1 MVIGRYYRL
10 SKTITEEQAEQIV
23 KELAAREDVKAVA
36 FTDDRKMLRM
46 ESIDGEYK
54 DIMYYA
60 VNVLSREAGGCEIS
74 FDHFDTE
81 ALEKALE
88 ESIAGIGMR
97 VGYSNPGKFSAAFQS
112 VMNHTPSDYRK
123 MITFYQ

>member
-23 KELAAREDVKAVA
+23 KELAARE
-36 FTDDRKMLRM
+36 
-46 ESIDGEYK
+46 DGEYK

-81 ALEKALE
+81 ALEKALKE
-88 ESIAGIGMR
+88 
-97 VGYSNPGKFSAAFQS
+97 K
-112 VMNHTPSDYRK
+112 
-123 MITFYQ
+123 

>member
-1 MVIGRYYRL
+1 MRKKERMKDHGNWQILSAFKDDYRGTGRADC
-10 SKTITEEQAEQIV
+10 KG
-23 KELAAREDVKAVA
+23 ARCKRRRKAVA

-81 ALEKALE
+81 ALEKALKE
-88 ESIAGIGMR
+88 
-97 VGYSNPGKFSAAFQS
+97 K
-112 VMNHTPSDYRK
+112 
-123 MITFYQ
+123 

>member
-10 SKTITEEQAEQIV
+10 SKTITEQQAEQIG

-81 ALEKALE
+81 ALEKAL
-88 ESIAGIGMR
+88 
-97 VGYSNPGKFSAAFQS
+97 
-112 VMNHTPSDYRK
+112 
-123 MITFYQ
+123 

>member
-1 MVIGRYYRL
+1 
-10 SKTITEEQAEQIV
+10 
-23 KELAAREDVKAVA
+23 
-36 FTDDRKMLRM
+36 MLRM

-81 ALEKALE
+81 ALEKALKE
-88 ESIAGIGMR
+88 
-97 VGYSNPGKFSAAFQS
+97 K
-112 VMNHTPSDYRK
+112 
-123 MITFYQ
+123 

>member
-10 SKTITEEQAEQIV
+10 SKTITEEQAEQII
-23 KELAAREDVKAVA
+23 KELAAREDVKAAA

-81 ALEKALE
+81 ALEKALKE
-88 ESIAGIGMR
+88 
-97 VGYSNPGKFSAAFQS
+97 K
-112 VMNHTPSDYRK
+112 
-123 MITFYQ
+123 

>member
-81 ALEKALE
+81 ALEKAL
-88 ESIAGIGMR
+88 
-97 VGYSNPGKFSAAFQS
+97 K
-112 VMNHTPSDYRK
+112 DK
-123 MITFYQ
+123 

>member
-1 MVIGRYYRL
+1 MVVGRYYRL

-23 KELAAREDVKAVA
+23 KELSAKEDVKSAS
-36 FTDDRKMLRM
+36 FTEDLKMLRV
-46 ESIDGEYK
+46 ESVDGEYK

-81 ALEKALE
+81 ELEKELKERQQA
-88 ESIAGIGMR
+88 
-97 VGYSNPGKFSAAFQS
+97 
-112 VMNHTPSDYRK
+112 
-123 MITFYQ
+123 

>member
-1 MVIGRYYRL
+1 MVVGRYYRL

-23 KELAAREDVKAVA
+23 KELSAKEDVKSAS
-36 FTDDRKMLRM
+36 FTEDLKMLRV
-46 ESIDGEYK
+46 ESVDGEYK

-81 ALEKALE
+81 ELEKELKE
-88 ESIAGIGMR
+88 KKG
-97 VGYSNPGKFSAAFQS
+97 N
-112 VMNHTPSDYRK
+112 
-123 MITFYQ
+123 

>member
-1 MVIGRYYRL
+1 MKDHGNWQILSAFKDDYRGTGRADC
-10 SKTITEEQAEQIV
+10 K
-23 KELAAREDVKAVA
+23 DVKAVA

-81 ALEKALE
+81 ALEKALKE
-88 ESIAGIGMR
+88 
-97 VGYSNPGKFSAAFQS
+97 K
-112 VMNHTPSDYRK
+112 
-123 MITFYQ
+123 

>member
-1 MVIGRYYRL
+1 MRKKERMKDHGNWQILSAFKDDYRGTGR
-10 SKTITEEQAEQIV
+10 A
-23 KELAAREDVKAVA
+23 DVKAVA

-81 ALEKALE
+81 ALEKALKE
-88 ESIAGIGMR
+88 
-97 VGYSNPGKFSAAFQS
+97 K
-112 VMNHTPSDYRK
+112 
-123 MITFYQ
+123 